1 MQGALFNLEAWKAF
15 NMVAMKGSMNK
26 AAAELLSD
34 VSTVSRRIDALEK
47 ELGYPLFIRKARCC
61 LLTREGERAL
71 KEIAPLLLQFSV
83 SIQGLQDEG
92 DAVQGIVN
100 VNASAG
106 LAQVLIPWLA
116 EFQDRYPA
124 VTVQLNLSTSPTT
137 TNNKSDISIFCL
149 QDGEAGPDDIS
160 LGKVPTY
167 ICASPAYLQS
177 HRPIK
182 NIDDLRN
189 HRILINSL
197 WMCPSLIYDPVA
209 KAAYSHETGKR
220 FRVNSMSALA
230 DAALAGVGVAIGLPE
245 YLAREPL
252 AAGRLVRLFAP
263 MEALALHFW
272 IRRPSAEAAP
282 ARIQLLIKFIEEKWK
297 EFGPKSEPCG
307 ECCVLKS
314 R

>member
-1 MQGALFNLEAWKAF
+1 L
-15 NMVAMKGSMNK
+15 
-26 AAAELLSD
+26 
-34 VSTVSRRIDALEK
+34 
-47 ELGYPLFIRKARCC
+47 LFIRKSHCC
-61 LLTREGERAL
+61 TLTKEGEAVI
-71 KEIAPLLLQFSV
+71 KEIVPILMQFSISV
-83 SIQGLQDEG
+83 QGLRDEGSEIQGF
-92 DAVQGIVN
+92 VT

-106 LAQVLIPWLA
+106 LGPMLMPWLA

-124 VTVQLNLSTSPTT
+124 VIVQLNLSAAPVAPR
-137 TNNKSDISIFCL
+137 NKSEISIFPL
-149 QDGEAGPDDIS
+149 QAGESGSSDVS

-167 ICASPAYLQS
+167 ICASPEYLKI
-177 HRPIK
+177 HAPIRS
-182 NIDDLRN
+182 IDDLRN

-209 KAAYSHETGKR
+209 KAAYSHESGKR

-230 DAALAGVGVAIGLPE
+230 DAVLAGAGVAIGLPE